1 MIYKKSK
8 ILFIGTVEFSYRAL
22 LALIEN
28 KFDIVGVLT
37 KSESNFNSD
46 YYDLTPLA
54 KANNI
59 PIFYRTKDNQD
70 EIISFINSKNPDII
84 YCFGWSHILPKIIIS
99 IPKHGV
105 IGFHPAELPNNRGRH
120 PIIWALFLGL
130 KQTASTFFVM
140 DEGADTGDII
150 SQEKIKIIGDN
161 AFSLY
166 NKIINVALKQIVSF
180 TLELETKG
188 AFLNKIKQDKTEG
201 NSWRK
206 RTKNDGK
213 IDFRMT
219 SRAILNL
226 VNALSRP
233 YVGAH
238 LEFQEEEVKVWEVK
252 EEEKINKLN
261 HEPGKVLEIDGSDLI
276 VKTYDGSIRITD
288 HEFYHLPLKGQY
300 L

>member
-22 LALIEN
+22 SALIEN

-84 YCFGWSHILPKIIIS
+84 YCFGWSHILPKNILS

-150 SQEKIKIIGDN
+150 SQEKIKIIEDN

-166 NKIINVALKQIVSF
+166 NKIINIALKQIVSF

-188 AFLNKIKQDKTEG
+188 AFLDKIKQDKTEG

-238 LEFQEEEVKVWEVK
+238 LEFQENEVKVWEVK
-252 EEEKINKLN
+252 EEKINKLN
-261 HEPGKVLEIDGSDLI
+261 HEPGKVLKIDGSDLI

-288 HEFYHLPLKGQY
+288 HEFNHLPLKGEY

>member
-22 LALIEN
+22 SALIEN

-84 YCFGWSHILPKIIIS
+84 YCFGWSHILPKNILS

-150 SQEKIKIIGDN
+150 SQEKIKIIEDN

-180 TLELETKG
+180 SLELETKG
-188 AFLNKIKQDKTEG
+188 AFLDKIKQDKTEG

-238 LEFQEEEVKVWEVK
+238 LEFQENEVKVWEVK
-252 EEEKINKLN
+252 EEKINKLN
-261 HEPGKVLEIDGSDLI
+261 HEPGKVLKIDGSDLI

-288 HEFYHLPLKGQY
+288 HEFNHLPLKGEY

>member
-22 LALIEN
+22 SALIEN

-59 PIFYRTKDNQD
+59 PIFYRIKDNQD

-84 YCFGWSHILPKIIIS
+84 YCFGWSHILPKNILS
-99 IPKHGV
+99 IPKYGV

-150 SQEKIKIIGDN
+150 SQEKIKIIEDN

-180 TLELETKG
+180 TAELEKNG
-188 AFLNKIKQDKTEG
+188 AFLDKIKQDKTEG

-238 LEFQEEEVKVWEVK
+238 LEFQEKEVKVWEVK
-252 EEEKINKLN
+252 EEEINKLN

-288 HEFYHLPLKGQY
+288 HEFNHLPLKGQY

>member
-22 LALIEN
+22 SALIEN

-37 KSESNFNSD
+37 KSESKFNSD
-46 YYDLTPLA
+46 YYDLTPLS

-84 YCFGWSHILPKIIIS
+84 YCFGWSHILPKNILS

-150 SQEKIKIIGDN
+150 SQEKIKIIEDN

-180 TLELETKG
+180 SLELETKG
-188 AFLNKIKQDKTEG
+188 AFLDKIKQDKTEG

-238 LEFQEEEVKVWEVK
+238 LEFQENAWYLEWIEDTDLEVYPNEENEEVFDCYEIKVSF
-252 EEEKINKLN
+252 
-261 HEPGKVLEIDGSDLI
+261 EPV
-276 VKTYDGSIRITD
+276 
-288 HEFYHLPLKGQY
+288 
-300 L
+300 

>member
-8 ILFIGTVEFSYRAL
+8 ILFIGTVEFSFRAL
-22 LALIEN
+22 SALIEN

-37 KSESNFNSD
+37 KDESNFNSD

-54 KANNI
+54 KVNNI
-59 PIFYRTKDNQD
+59 PIFYRTKDNED
-70 EIISFINSKNPDII
+70 EIISFINSKNPDVI
-84 YCFGWSHILPKIIIS
+84 YCFGWSHIITKNILS

-130 KQTASTFFVM
+130 KQTASTFFIM

-150 SQEKIKIIGDN
+150 SQEKIKIIEDN
-161 AFSLY
+161 AFTLY

-180 TLELETKG
+180 TLELESKG
-188 AFLNKIKQDKTEG
+188 AFFDKIKQDKTEG

-238 LEFQEEEVKVWEVK
+238 LEFQEEEVKVWAVR
-252 EEEKINKLN
+252 EEKINKLN

-276 VKTYDGSIRITD
+276 VKTYDGSIRIID
-288 HEFYHLPLKGQY
+288 HDFNLLPLKGQY

>member
-22 LALIEN
+22 SALIEN
-28 KFDIVGVLT
+28 KFNIVGVLT

-84 YCFGWSHILPKIIIS
+84 YCFGWSHILPKNILS

-150 SQEKIKIIGDN
+150 SQKKIKIIEDN

-180 TLELETKG
+180 TLELEKKG
-188 AFLNKIKQDKTEG
+188 AFLDKITQDKTEG

-219 SRAILNL
+219 SKAILNL

-238 LEFQEEEVKVWEVK
+238 LEFQEKEVKVWAVREG
-252 EEEKINKLN
+252 KINKLN

-288 HEFYHLPLKGQY
+288 HEFNHLPLKGQY

>member
-1 MIYKKSK
+1 MICKNIK

-22 LALIEN
+22 STLIEN
-28 KFDIVGVLT
+28 KFDVVGVLS
-37 KSESNFNSD
+37 KKESNFNSD

-59 PIFYRTKDNQD
+59 PIFCRTKDNQD

-84 YCFGWSHILPKIIIS
+84 YCFGWSHILPKSILS
-99 IPKHGV
+99 IPKFGA

-140 DEGADTGDII
+140 DEEADTGDII
-150 SQEKIKIIGDN
+150 SQVKIKIIDDN

-166 NKIINVALKQIVSF
+166 NKITNVALKQIVSF
-180 TLELETKG
+180 TEELESKG
-188 AFLNKIKQDKTEG
+188 AFFHKLKQDKNEG
-201 NSWRK
+201 NYWRK

-219 SRAILNL
+219 SKAILNL

-233 YVGAH
+233 YIGAH
-238 LEFQEEEVKVWEVK
+238 LEFEEKEVKVWKVK
-252 EEEKINKLN
+252 VEKFNKLN
-261 HEPGKVLEIDGSDLI
+261 HEPGKVLNIDGNDLI
-276 VKTYDGSIRITD
+276 VKTYDGSIRIID
-288 HEFYHLPLKGQY
+288 HEFNSLPLIGQY

>member
-37 KSESNFNSD
+37 KGESNFNSD

-54 KANNI
+54 KVNNI
-59 PIFYRTKDNQD
+59 PIFYRTKDNKD
-70 EIISFINSKNPDII
+70 EIISFINSKNPDVI
-84 YCFGWSHILPKIIIS
+84 YCFGWSHIITKNILS

-140 DEGADTGDII
+140 DEGTDTGDII
-150 SQEKIKIIGDN
+150 SQEKIKIVDDN

-180 TLELETKG
+180 SLELETKG
-188 AFLNKIKQDKTEG
+188 VFLEKIKQDKTEG
-201 NSWRK
+201 NFWRK

-226 VNALSRP
+226 VNALSKP

-238 LEFQEEEVKVWEVK
+238 LEFQKKEIKVWSVR
-252 EEEKINKLN
+252 EEKIDRLN
-261 HEPGKVLEIDGSDLI
+261 FEPGKVLEIDGSDLI
-276 VKTYDGSIRITD
+276 VKTYDGSIRIID
-288 HEFYHLPLKGQY
+288 HEFDQLPLKGQY

>member
-8 ILFIGTVEFSYRAL
+8 ILFIGTVEFSYRVL
-22 LALIEN
+22 SALIDN
-28 KFDIVGVLT
+28 KFDIVGVLS
-37 KSESNFNSD
+37 KNESNFNSD
-46 YYDLTPLA
+46 YYDLTPLT

-70 EIISFINSKNPDII
+70 EIISFINSKNPDVI
-84 YCFGWSHILPKIIIS
+84 YCFGWSHILPKNILS

-150 SQEKIKIIGDN
+150 SQEKIKIIDDN

-166 NKIINVALKQIVSF
+166 NKIINVALKQIISF
-180 TLELETKG
+180 TEELESKG
-188 AFLNKIKQDKTEG
+188 GFLDKIKQDKTEG

-206 RTKNDGK
+206 RNKNDGK

-219 SRAILNL
+219 SKAIINL
-226 VNALSRP
+226 VNAIGRP
-233 YVGAH
+233 YIGAH
-238 LEFQEEEVKVWEVK
+238 LEFQEKEIKVWKVK
-252 EEEKINKLN
+252 EEKFNKLN
-261 HEPGKVLEIDGSDLI
+261 HEPGKVLDIDGNDLI
-276 VKTYDGSIRITD
+276 VKTYDGSVRITD
-288 HEFYHLPLKGQY
+288 HEFNHLPLKGQY

>member
-1 MIYKKSK
+1 MICKNSK

-22 LALIEN
+22 STLIEN
-28 KFDIVGVLT
+28 KFDVVGVLS
-37 KSESNFNSD
+37 KKESNFNSD

-59 PIFYRTKDNQD
+59 PIFYRIKDNQD
-70 EIISFINSKNPDII
+70 EIISFINSKNPDVI
-84 YCFGWSHILPKIIIS
+84 YCFGWSHILPKSILS
-99 IPKHGV
+99 IPKYGV

-130 KQTASTFFVM
+130 KQTASTFFIM

-150 SQEKIKIIGDN
+150 SQEKIKIIDDN

-180 TLELETKG
+180 TEELESKG
-188 AFLNKIKQDKTEG
+188 AFLDKIKQDKTEG

-219 SRAILNL
+219 SKAILNL

-233 YVGAH
+233 YIGAH
-238 LEFQEEEVKVWEVK
+238 LEFQEKEVKVWNVK
-252 EEEKINKLN
+252 EEKFNKLN
-261 HEPGKVLEIDGSDLI
+261 HEPGKVLNIDGNDLI

-288 HEFYHLPLKGQY
+288 HEFNHLPLKGQY

>member
-22 LALIEN
+22 SALIEN

-150 SQEKIKIIGDN
+150 SQEKIKIIEDN
-161 AFSLY
+161 ALSLY

-188 AFLNKIKQDKTEG
+188 AFLDKIKQDKTEG

-238 LEFQEEEVKVWEVK
+238 LEFQEKEVKVWEVK
-252 EEEKINKLN
+252 EEKTNKLN
-261 HEPGKVLEIDGSDLI
+261 HEPGKVLKIDGSDLI
-276 VKTYDGSIRITD
+276 VKTYDSSIRITD
-288 HEFYHLPLKGQY
+288 HEFNHLPLKGEY

>member
-288 HEFYHLPLKGQY
+288 HEFNHLPLKGQY

>member
-1 MIYKKSK
+1 
-8 ILFIGTVEFSYRAL
+8 
-22 LALIEN
+22 
-28 KFDIVGVLT
+28 
-37 KSESNFNSD
+37 
-46 YYDLTPLA
+46 
-54 KANNI
+54 
-59 PIFYRTKDNQD
+59 
-70 EIISFINSKNPDII
+70 
-84 YCFGWSHILPKIIIS
+84 
-99 IPKHGV
+99 
-105 IGFHPAELPNNRGRH
+105 
-120 PIIWALFLGL
+120 LGL

-150 SQEKIKIIGDN
+150 SQEKIKIIEDN

-180 TLELETKG
+180 SLELETKG
-188 AFLNKIKQDKTEG
+188 AFLDKIKQDKTEG

-238 LEFQEEEVKVWEVK
+238 LEFQENEVKVWEVK
-252 EEEKINKLN
+252 EEKINKLN
-261 HEPGKVLEIDGSDLI
+261 HEPGKVLKIDGSDLI

-288 HEFYHLPLKGQY
+288 HEFYNLPLKGQY

>member
-22 LALIEN
+22 SALIEN

-46 YYDLTPLA
+46 YYDLTPLS

-84 YCFGWSHILPKIIIS
+84 YCFGWSHILPKNILS

-130 KQTASTFFVM
+130 KQTASTFFIM

-150 SQEKIKIIGDN
+150 SQEKIKIIEDN

-180 TLELETKG
+180 TFRIRDKG
-188 AFLNKIKQDKTEG
+188 CVF
-201 NSWRK
+201 
-206 RTKNDGK
+206 
-213 IDFRMT
+213 
-219 SRAILNL
+219 
-226 VNALSRP
+226 
-233 YVGAH
+233 
-238 LEFQEEEVKVWEVK
+238 
-252 EEEKINKLN
+252 
-261 HEPGKVLEIDGSDLI
+261 
-276 VKTYDGSIRITD
+276 
-288 HEFYHLPLKGQY
+288 
-300 L
+300 

>member
-1 MIYKKSK
+1 MIYKKNK
-8 ILFIGTVEFSYRAL
+8 ILFIGTVEFSYKAL
-22 LALIEN
+22 SALIEN

-46 YYDLTPLA
+46 YCDLTPLA

-59 PIFYRTKDNQD
+59 PVFYRTNHNQD

-84 YCFGWSHILPKIIIS
+84 YCFGWSHILPKIILS

-130 KQTASTFFVM
+130 KQTASTFFIM

-150 SQEKIKIIGDN
+150 SQEKINIYEDN

-180 TLELETKG
+180 TLELETKR
-188 AFLNKIKQDKTEG
+188 AFLFKIKQDKKEG

-233 YVGAH
+233 YIGAH
-238 LEFQEEEVKVWEVK
+238 LEFQEKEVKVWEVK
-252 EEEKINKLN
+252 EEKTNKLN
-261 HEPGKVLEIDGSDLI
+261 HEPGKVLEVDGSDLI
-276 VKTYDGSIRITD
+276 VKTYDGSIRIID
-288 HEFYHLPLKGQY
+288 HEFNHLPLKGQY